1 MKPMMS
7 SQELNEKF
15 LQAKNDCDEAIA
27 SINKIKEEM
36 SKKLMIINY
45 ANEFSNLKLDTINSG
60 IAKDNSKI
68 FFDKNVYGIYDQY
81 GYMIH
86 PKIKSS
92 LDIFNLKLLS
102 SDDSVGRTMFKQSVN
117 CKVNDI
123 ENENYI
129 NLLMADNVVDKQII
143 FEELKQDTIKIEYQ
157 IDNQLSIGTSRFNMI
172 EIDPYISGSI
182 SIESIECYNLDT
194 AGNLASTPIKT
205 ISSINNIG
213 KTRIILDEKIKFSKV
228 VFTFKCNFN
237 TNINDINIY
246 PFGIKHILFKEVD
259 FISDSFAIVELNSSE
274 FIDYIYNDI
283 VLYSIGGR
291 IETTI
296 DMYGIEIYTDYNK
309 ILTGRVYPSTEAS
322 VNRISKN
329 TKKLYLKIPLIN
341 KNSANENKEYLAL
354 TGIKV
359 NITTQ
364 EEIII

>member
-1 MKPMMS
+1 MNPIMS

-15 LQAKNDCDEAIA
+15 LQAKNECDEAITT
-27 SINKIKEEM
+27 INQIKNDMTKKIT
-36 SKKLMIINY
+36 IINY
-45 ANEFSNLKLDTINSG
+45 ANEFANLKLDTINAG
-60 IAKDNSKI
+60 VLNDISKVS
-68 FFDKNVYGIYDQY
+68 FDKNVYGIYDQY
-81 GYMIH
+81 GYSIH

-92 LDIFNLKLLS
+92 IDIFNLKLLS
-102 SDDSVGRTMFKQSVN
+102 KDDSIGRTMFKQSVI

-123 ENENYI
+123 LDENYI
-129 NLLMADNVVDKQII
+129 NLLMADNVESKQII

-157 IDNQLSIGTSRFNMI
+157 IDNQLSIGSSRFNMI

-182 SIESIECYNLDT
+182 NINSIECYDLDT
-194 AGNLASTPIKT
+194 TGNLSNTPIKT

-228 VFTFKCNFN
+228 VFTFKCNFS
-237 TNINDINIY
+237 TNKNDINIY

-259 FISDSFAIVELNSSE
+259 FISDSFAIIELRTSN

-283 VLYSIGGR
+283 TLYSINGK

-296 DMYGIEIYTDYNK
+296 DMYKIEIYTDYNK
-309 ILTGRVYPSTEAS
+309 ILTGKVYPSTSATT
-322 VNRISKN
+322 NRISKN
-329 TKKLYLKIPLIN
+329 TKTLYLKIPLIN
-341 KNSANENKEYLAL
+341 KNNANENKEYLSL
-354 TGIKV
+354 TGIKL